1 MPAVK
6 MSINPTMLAW
16 AMQQAGVS
24 EEQLANDLHVTTEL
38 VAEWLSGDTQPAT
51 GQLRAIAKEL
61 HRPTSLFFLPR
72 PPVATVAPTAF
83 RSPIGSAGE
92 RTLSRNELDEI
103 RKASRRQKVVSW
115 AQQQLGVSHRVELP
129 AYSPNM
135 EEVAR
140 AARKWLSW
148 RLDEQIRA
156 TSKTAVTKMLRA
168 ALEDHGF
175 LVLQLSM
182 GDDHC
187 RGFSIAHQSVPL
199 IAYNTK
205 GQVAAARSFT
215 ILHEL
220 GHLLKNEQAVCEKP
234 NDATEKWCDEFAAA
248 FLMPPRHLETYVRLR
263 IGRGRARI
271 EDDDLDAV
279 RLISNRFKA
288 SYQCVALRLIKLGWA
303 NWKLYE
309 LVRKPGAE
317 VDQGFSREPQT
328 TPVVRLREY
337 GSTYARAV
345 LAARQRGLLSETD
358 TRKYLDVNGEQL
370 RTLERRLENVG

>member
-24 EEQLANDLHVTTEL
+24 AEQLARDLDVKPEL
-38 VAEWLSGDTQPAT
+38 LNEWLNGDSQPGT
-51 GQLRAIAKEL
+51 GQLRDIAKEL

-72 PPVATVAPTAF
+72 PPATTVSPTAF
-83 RSPIGSAGE
+83 RSPIGNAGE
-92 RTLSRNELDEI
+92 RRLSRNELDEI
-103 RKASRRQKVVSW
+103 RKATRRQKVVFW
-115 AQQQLGVSHRVELP
+115 AQKQLEAVDRVELP
-129 AYSPNM
+129 AYSSDV

-140 AARKWLSW
+140 AARKWLGW
-148 RLDEQIRA
+148 RMDEQLRA
-156 TSKTAVTKMLRA
+156 TSKSAVTKALRA
-168 ALEDHGF
+168 ALEERGF
-175 LVLQLSM
+175 IVLQLSM

-187 RGFSIAHQSVPL
+187 RGFSIAHLSVPL

-220 GHLLKNEQAVCEKP
+220 GHLIKNEQAVCEKP
-234 NDATEKWCDEFAAA
+234 NDATERWCDEFAAA
-248 FLMPPRHLETYVRLR
+248 FLMPPRHLETYVRVR
-263 IGRGRARI
+263 VGRGRTRI
-271 EDDDLDAV
+271 DDDDLDAI

-303 NWKLYE
+303 SWKLYE
-309 LVRKPGAE
+309 LVRTPGAE
-317 VDQGFSREPQT
+317 VDQGFSRERQT
-328 TPVVRLREY
+328 TSVVRLREY
-337 GSTYARAV
+337 GSTYARTL

-370 RTLERRLENVG
+370 RSLERRLENVG

>member
-24 EEQLANDLHVTTEL
+24 EQQLASDLHVAPAL
-38 VAEWLSGDTQPAT
+38 VSAWLSGEDQPST
-51 GQLRAIAKEL
+51 GQLRGIAKEL
-61 HRPTSLFFLPR
+61 SRPTSLFFLPR
-72 PPVATVAPTAF
+72 PPAAAVTPTAF
-83 RSPIGSAGE
+83 RSPIASTGA

-103 RKASRRQKVVSW
+103 RKAARRQKIVGW
-115 AQQQLGVSHRVELP
+115 AQQQLDLNDGVDLPQFTPDVEEL
-129 AYSPNM
+129 
-135 EEVAR
+135 AR
-140 AARKWLSW
+140 TVRKWLEW
-148 RLDEQIRA
+148 RMDDQVKA
-156 TSKTAVTKMLRA
+156 TSKTAVTKALRA
-168 ALEDHGF
+168 SLEDRG
-175 LVLQLSM
+175 LIVLQLSM

-187 RGFSIAHQSVPL
+187 RGFSIAHRSVPV

-220 GHLLKNEQAVCEKP
+220 GHLIKNEQAVCEKP
-234 NDATEKWCDEFAAA
+234 NDATERWCDEFASA
-248 FLMPPRHLETYVRLR
+248 FLLPRRYLEPYVRLR
-263 IGRGRARI
+263 IGRGRTRI

-303 NWKLYE
+303 NWKLYD
-309 LVRKPGAE
+309 LVRKPGTE
-317 VDQGFSREPQT
+317 VDLGFSREAQT

-337 GSTYARAV
+337 GSTYVRTV
-345 LAARQRGLLSETD
+345 LAARDRGLLSETD
-358 TRKYLDVNGEQL
+358 TRKYLDVNGDQL

>member
-16 AMQQAGVS
+16 AMEQAGVS
-24 EEQLANDLHVTTEL
+24 QEQLAGDLHVKSDL
-38 VAEWLSGDTQPAT
+38 VAEWLSGAAQPGT

-72 PPVATVAPTAF
+72 PPTVTVAPTAF
-83 RSPIGSAGE
+83 RSPIGNSGK
-92 RTLSRNELDEI
+92 RTLSRDELDEI
-103 RKASRRQKVVSW
+103 RKALRRQKVVSW
-115 AQQQLGVSHRVELP
+115 AQQQLEIGDGITLP
-129 AYSPNM
+129 AYSPDV
-135 EEVAR
+135 ESVAR
-140 AARKWLSW
+140 AARKWLGW
-148 RLDEQIRA
+148 RLDEQVKA

-168 ALEDHGF
+168 TLEDRGF
-175 LVLQLSM
+175 IVLQLSM
-182 GDDHC
+182 GDNHC
-187 RGFSIAHQSVPL
+187 RGFSIAHQTVPV

-220 GHLLKNEQAVCEKP
+220 GHLIKNEQAVCEKP
-234 NDATEKWCDEFAAA
+234 NDATEKWCDEFAGA
-248 FLMPPRHLETYVRLR
+248 FLMPPRQLETYVRLR
-263 IGRGRARI
+263 IGRGRTRI
-271 EDDDLDAV
+271 EPDDLDAI
-279 RLISNRFKA
+279 RRISNRFKA
-288 SYQCVALRLIKLGWA
+288 SYQCVALRVIKLGWA
-303 NWKLYE
+303 DWKLYE
-309 LVRKPGAE
+309 LVRNPNTE
-317 VDQGFSREPQT
+317 VDLGFSREAQT

>member
-16 AMQQAGVS
+16 AMEQAGVS
-24 EEQLANDLHVTTEL
+24 EDQLASDLHLASEL
-38 VAEWLSGDTQPAT
+38 VRDWLRGDAQPST
-51 GQLRAIAKEL
+51 GQLRAAAKEL
-61 HRPTSLFFLPR
+61 SRPTSLFFLPR

-83 RSPIGSAGE
+83 RSPIGSAGQ

-103 RKASRRQKVVSW
+103 RKASRRQKIVYW
-115 AQQQLGVSHRVELP
+115 AQQQLKLDTGLTLP
-129 AYSPNM
+129 PYDSDA

-140 AARKWLSW
+140 AARRWLNW
-148 RLDEQIRA
+148 HVDDQVKA
-156 TSKTAVTKMLRA
+156 TSKSAVTKALRA
-168 ALEDHGF
+168 ALEDRG
-175 LVLQLSM
+175 LIVLQLSM

-187 RGFSIAHQSVPL
+187 RGFSIAHRVVPV

-205 GQVAAARSFT
+205 GHVAAARSFT

-220 GHLLKNEQAVCEKP
+220 GHLIKNEQAVCEKP
-234 NDATEKWCDEFAAA
+234 NDATERWCDEFAAA
-248 FLMPPRHLETYVRLR
+248 FLLPRRQLEAYVRLR
-263 IGRGRARI
+263 VGRGRTRI
-271 EDDDLDAV
+271 EDDDLEAI

-303 NWKLYE
+303 NWKLYD
-309 LVRKPGAE
+309 LVRKPGTE
-317 VDQGFSREPQT
+317 IDSGFSREAQT
-328 TPVVRLREY
+328 TPVIRLREY

-345 LAARQRGLLSETD
+345 LIARQRGILSETD

-370 RTLERRLENVG
+370 RHLERRLENVG

>member
-24 EEQLANDLHVTTEL
+24 EEHLANDLHVAAEL
-38 VAEWLSGDTQPAT
+38 VAAWLSGEAQPAT

-72 PPVATVAPTAF
+72 PPATTVAPTAF
-83 RSPIGSAGE
+83 RSPIGGAGV

-103 RKASRRQKVVSW
+103 RRATRRQKVVSW
-115 AQQQLGVSHRVELP
+115 AQQQLEIGDGVQLP
-129 AYSPNM
+129 AYSPNV
-135 EEVAR
+135 EEVAK
-140 AARKWLSW
+140 AARKWLDW
-148 RLDEQIRA
+148 RLDQQVKA
-156 TSKTAVTKMLRA
+156 TSKTAVTKALRS
-168 ALEDHGF
+168 ALEDRGF
-175 LVLQLSM
+175 IVLQLSM

-220 GHLLKNEQAVCEKP
+220 GHLIKNEQAVCEKP
-234 NDATEKWCDEFAAA
+234 NDATERWCDEFAAA
-248 FLMPPRHLETYVRLR
+248 FLMPRLQLETYVRLKVGL
-263 IGRGRARI
+263 GRTRV
-271 EDDDLDAV
+271 EDDDLEAV

-303 NWKLYE
+303 NWKLYD

-317 VDQGFSREPQT
+317 VDKGFSREPQT

-337 GSTYARAV
+337 GSTYARTL
-345 LAARQRGLLSETD
+345 LAARERGLLSETD
-358 TRKYLDVNGEQL
+358 TRKYLDVNGQQL